1 MKWVDKK
8 LQTKIRVFQ
17 SWNSPTKTAMKSWIA
32 NRWKKYPNDRLL
44 VQNLHTMKRGKTK
57 ETFCLSASTGLRL
70 SFRTKDLIF
79 FPTIQF

>member
-8 LQTKIRVFQ
+8 LQTKIRFFQ

-44 VQNLHTMKRGKTK
+44 VQNLHTTKRGGNCKAAR
-57 ETFCLSASTGLRL
+57 LGL
-70 SFRTKDLIF
+70 TTDLNSIA
-79 FPTIQF
+79 PLT